1 MSNYVQLQITIIL
14 FHQTTDS
21 DLTENETSDE
31 GTFCFLEYLVN
42 VLKVYF
48 CLLETCSINY
58 SENKTCLFVFS
69 SCITECEAISN
80 EQSDK
85 PGKDNG
91 NNLSDKTYRN
101 ICNLTELWLT

>member
-21 DLTENETSDE
+21 DLTVDETSDE
-31 GTFCFLEYLVN
+31 GTFCFLEFLVN

-58 SENKTCLFVFS
+58 SESKTCLFVFS
-69 SCITECEAISN
+69 SCITECEAVSN
-80 EQSDK
+80 ERYE
-85 PGKDNG
+85 PGNDNG
-91 NNLSDKTYRN
+91 NNFSDKTYHN